1 MICKHIQ
8 IQMTSMLKTRDN
20 FWRKELQLQLL
31 KGLCDTGSPS
41 CAPPDPTDPI
51 VHGCWKYLTNIS
63 QIFCKCCTNT
73 LQFHKK
79 YITNMLRVKLLALW
93 HRIPLLGRH
102 LIQLHHATRPLQ
114 LHIRVCNFFSESLF
128 VFWFFPYLYLS
139 AQLPHFCSLT
149 KNTKIFRTLIDLGQ
163 MKMRY

>member
-102 LIQLHHATRPLQ
+102 LIQLHLTTRPLQ
-114 LHIRVCNFFSESLF
+114 LHIRVCNFFLN
-128 VFWFFPYLYLS
+128 LYLCFDFFRICICPHNCPTS
-139 AQLPHFCSLT
+139 AV
-149 KNTKIFRTLIDLGQ
+149 
-163 MKMRY
+163 